1 MERQPSRQRTDLGR
15 ASGDHPRNGPLGTWR
30 EHCRLFHG
38 SNRTKGGNVSM
49 GRRKA
54 ELARR
59 RIDRGELVS
68 DRSLHADGLAQHT
81 RGRLWDRAPW
91 CWWSYLEHSG
101 VPIQP
106 AGQLHWAS
114 TVLEEPQ
121 APGYGTQ
128 NCGMATNSVN
138 DYLVCRYLQSGNW
151 VGQLAYQESFVP
163 VTVSTYPTITMC
175 QDH

>member
-1 MERQPSRQRTDLGR
+1 MERHARRQRPGLGR
-15 ASGDHPRNGPLGTWR
+15 SSGDDPTNGPLGLWKWR

-38 SNRTKGGNVSM
+38 SNRTNWGNVSM

-59 RIDRGELVS
+59 RIDTGELVS
-68 DRSLHADGLAQHT
+68 NWSLHADGLAQHT

-91 CWWSYLEHSG
+91 RWWSCLEHSG

-106 AGQLHWAS
+106 AGQLHGTGA
-114 TVLEEPQ
+114 VLEEEEEPQ

-138 DYLVCRYLQSGNW
+138 DYLWCAATSSRATILGSFCRAKVLQQQS
-151 VGQLAYQESFVP
+151 
-163 VTVSTYPTITMC
+163 
-175 QDH
+175 